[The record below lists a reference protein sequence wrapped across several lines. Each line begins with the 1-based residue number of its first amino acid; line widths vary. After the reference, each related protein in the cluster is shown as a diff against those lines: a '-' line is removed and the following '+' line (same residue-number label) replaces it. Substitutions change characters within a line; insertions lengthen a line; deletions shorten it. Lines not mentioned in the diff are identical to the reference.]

1 MNNIKSF
8 STSSLALIFVFVCVA
23 VSLNAQNVTYVD
35 LRQTPP
41 DYIPT
46 HFSVARVIDS
56 RAKKGSFGS
65 IDNDGTSLIA
75 LHYGLATDLNDYI
88 SHNITQD
95 KTKPSI
101 DIHIV
106 SLNVIINK
114 TGSLWISKGS
124 AVYAYYLGN
133 NKLLEFS
140 DEGQQRSGKF
150 STDYVDMFL
159 RNSITSG
166 MKRFDAWC
174 GENPGKLTGKT
185 AGTKIVG
192 KGKESNPG
200 ASQSNKPGLDK
211 DEAEKAFKLLN
222 KIRANPGNYLPAMG
236 IREFSKVNT
245 KTLVWNEALAKVAEA
260 KAMDMAKRGYF
271 DHISPEGY
279 SINYYINKAGYKLD
293 PKFLNQRTNNY
304 FESIQAGAESG
315 EAAMNDLILDAGVPE
330 LGHRKHLLGMDDWN
344 SSLVDIGIGFVRT
357 GQGAKYRTFT
367 SVIIAKHK

>member
-1 MNNIKSF
+1 
-8 STSSLALIFVFVCVA
+8 
-23 VSLNAQNVTYVD
+23 
-35 LRQTPP
+35 
-41 DYIPT
+41 
-46 HFSVARVIDS
+46 
-56 RAKKGSFGS
+56 
-65 IDNDGTSLIA
+65 
-75 LHYGLATDLNDYI
+75 
-88 SHNITQD
+88 
-95 KTKPSI
+95 
-101 DIHIV
+101 
-106 SLNVIINK
+106 
-114 TGSLWISKGS
+114 
-124 AVYAYYLGN
+124 
-133 NKLLEFS
+133 
-140 DEGQQRSGKF
+140 
-150 STDYVDMFL
+150 
-159 RNSITSG
+159 
-166 MKRFDAWC
+166 
-174 GENPGKLTGKT
+174 
-185 AGTKIVG
+185 
-192 KGKESNPG
+192 
-200 ASQSNKPGLDK
+200 
-211 DEAEKAFKLLN
+211 
-222 KIRANPGNYLPAMG
+222 MG